1 MCDRDCEHLIKMT
14 SDEAPDFIF
23 NYCPLCG
30 EYLGLNP
37 VEEEGFSSFVVG
49 SA

>member
-1 MCDRDCEHLIKMT
+1 MRDCEHLTQMHDT
-14 SDEAPDFIF
+14 VF

-30 EYLGLNP
+30 EYLGLDP
-37 VEEEGFSSFVVG
+37 VEEKGFYSFVVG